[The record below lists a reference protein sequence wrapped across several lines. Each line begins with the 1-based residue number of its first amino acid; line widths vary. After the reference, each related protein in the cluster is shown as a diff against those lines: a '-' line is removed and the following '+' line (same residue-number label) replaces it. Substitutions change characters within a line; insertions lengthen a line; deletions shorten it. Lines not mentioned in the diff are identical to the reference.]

1 MAGRKRESSA
11 ADAQPGDR
19 AAAAEAASGSDVQS
33 LSFEQHM
40 LELEGIVERLERG
53 QNSLDQT
60 LGDYERAMSHL
71 RACYGRLEQAE
82 RRIEMLAGFDAD
94 GRAELVEFED
104 GGQGLEEQ
112 LAQGRSGRG
121 NTRTDG
127 GNRETDGGTPRSQ
140 RRVDDL

>member
-1 MAGRKRESSA
+1 MAGRKSDPPASDAERRESPS
-11 ADAQPGDR
+11 DAQPQGVPGDKK
-19 AAAAEAASGSDVQS
+19 
-33 LSFEQHM
+33 LSFEQH
-40 LELEGIVERLERG
+40 LQELEGIVERLERG

-60 LGDYERAMSHL
+60 LGDYERAMKHL

-94 GRAELVEFED
+94 GQAELVEFED

-121 NTRTDG
+121 STRTDG
-127 GNRETDGGTPRSQ
+127 GNRATDGGTPRSK